1 MKRVGAT
8 VVLASA
14 TLLACTFTRSLDYLQ
29 QPETGDGGSST
40 SGSTTSSTSS
50 GGTDAGDAGSVGQL
64 IFHTLLHPAHLVQDD
79 ANLYWTTDD
88 NKVMKGAKTG
98 GEPKEL
104 AKLTGDVGAITGLAI
119 DPQGG
124 TLFLLIEGSVKTLSR
139 DGGTPAD
146 FLPGPDAMS
155 IVADE
160 TFLFVLS
167 SDKTGAPELRRYPKD
182 NASQPTVISQKAL
195 TGETAGGAVALSKQS
210 VFWTVSDANAVGIL
224 YEQPKTVATGI
235 PPIVWKHTGMNT
247 DKTPVGIQ
255 ALMNEEL
262 AADDDGVYWI
272 DDDNLVPY
280 RLLRTQM
287 QADAPAL
294 LNVQTSA
301 STSITVDAK
310 YMYVLDGKNLI
321 RISKTNTEERT
332 GYASDETSTEVV
344 NDASAVYYVFAGDG
358 VKATGGI
365 YRIPK

>member
-1 MKRVGAT
+1 
-8 VVLASA
+8 
-14 TLLACTFTRSLDYLQ
+14 
-29 QPETGDGGSST
+29 
-40 SGSTTSSTSS
+40 
-50 GGTDAGDAGSVGQL
+50 
-64 IFHTLLHPAHLVQDD
+64 
-79 ANLYWTTDD
+79 
-88 NKVMKGAKTG
+88 
-98 GEPKEL
+98 
-104 AKLTGDVGAITGLAI
+104 
-119 DPQGG
+119 
-124 TLFLLIEGSVKTLSR
+124 
-139 DGGTPAD
+139 
-146 FLPGPDAMS
+146 
-155 IVADE
+155 
-160 TFLFVLS
+160 
-167 SDKTGAPELRRYPKD
+167 
-182 NASQPTVISQKAL
+182 
-195 TGETAGGAVALSKQS
+195 
-210 VFWTVSDANAVGIL
+210 VSDANAVGIL